1 MKVLLAEDNLINRK
15 LATTLLEKHGY
26 AVVSTVNGREA
37 LDALE
42 RETPDAVLM
51 DVQMPVMDG
60 LEAIRTIRAKE
71 QCSGVRLPI
80 IVLTAH
86 AMKGDRERC
95 FEAGADDY
103 LTKPIRTNELL
114 AALRRLEGRENGG
127 CTIGPPHGEKHM
139 TNGINVARALE
150 RVEGDRELLDEL
162 IRLFIDE
169 CPKNMAEIRSACEA
183 HDARLLERVAH
194 TIKGSAASLCAEEVS
209 EAAFALEKQ
218 ARAGDFAAAG
228 EKMKALEIKVEQLL
242 PECEALLPK
251 KAH

>member
-71 QCSGVRLPI
+71 QYSGTRLPI

-95 FEAGADDY
+95 
-103 LTKPIRTNELL
+103 L
-114 AALRRLEGRENGG
+114 AAGMDAYVSK
-127 CTIGPPHGEKHM
+127 P
-139 TNGINVARALE
+139 VQAS
-150 RVEGDRELLDEL
+150 EL
-162 IRLFIDE
+162 
-169 CPKNMAEIRSACEA
+169 
-183 HDARLLERVAH
+183 
-194 TIKGSAASLCAEEVS
+194 
-209 EAAFALEKQ
+209 
-218 ARAGDFAAAG
+218 FAAVDEYGRLA
-228 EKMKALEIKVEQLL
+228 AV
-242 PECEALLPK
+242 
-251 KAH
+251 

>member
-15 LATTLLEKHGY
+15 LATTLLEKHGH
-26 AVVSTVNGREA
+26 AVVSTENGREA

-60 LEAIRTIRAKE
+60 LEAIRAIRAKE
-71 QCSGVRLPI
+71 QGSSARLPI

-114 AALRRLEGRENGG
+114 AALRRFDDRENGG
-127 CTIGPPHGEKHM
+127 HTIGSLHGEKHM
-139 TNGINVARALE
+139 TSGMNIAGALE

-162 IRLFIDE
+162 IRLFVEE
-169 CPKNMAEIRSACEA
+169 CPKNMAEIRSACEVR
-183 HDARLLERVAH
+183 DARLLERIAH
-194 TIKGSAASLCAEEVS
+194 TMKGSSASLCADEVS
-209 EAAFALEKQ
+209 EAACALEKQ
-218 ARAGDFAAAG
+218 AHAGDFAAAC
-228 EKMKALEIKVEQLL
+228 EKIKALEIKVQQLL
-242 PECEALLPK
+242 PEFEALLPK
-251 KAH
+251 TAH